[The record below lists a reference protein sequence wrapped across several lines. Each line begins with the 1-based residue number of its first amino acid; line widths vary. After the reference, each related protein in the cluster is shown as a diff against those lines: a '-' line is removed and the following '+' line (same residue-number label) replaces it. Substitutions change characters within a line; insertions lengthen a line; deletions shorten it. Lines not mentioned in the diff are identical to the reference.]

1 MSIFKKKKHAFSQP
15 TGIPAEN
22 VLVTQALTKTY
33 FQGDHHIKAVDGAY
47 LTVRRGEFVSIVGAS
62 GSGKSTLLQ
71 LAAGLDQPTAGRVY
85 IGGRDIYDMDD
96 DEFSDFRNKRI
107 GFIFQTFNLLPV
119 LTAKENILM
128 PQKIAGS
135 THYPYYFDEL
145 TKLLKINDRLHHL
158 PSELSGGQ
166 QQRVAAA
173 RALINKPDILF
184 ADEPTGNLDAES
196 AHELI
201 ELLLATRAE
210 LNQTLV
216 LVTHDQKLAER
227 ADRIYTMDNG
237 VLSERKSN

>member
-1 MSIFKKKKHAFSQP
+1 MKKKHAFSQP
-15 TGIPAEN
+15 TGIPEEN
-22 VLVTQALTKTY
+22 VLVAQALTKTY
-33 FQGDHHIKAVDGAY
+33 FQGDYHIKAVDSVY
-47 LTVRRGEFVSIVGAS
+47 LTVKRGEFVSIVGAS
-62 GSGKSTLLQ
+62 GSGKSTLLH
-71 LAAGLDQPTAGRVY
+71 LLAGLDEPTSGRVY
-85 IGGRDIYDMDD
+85 VGGRDIFDMTD
-96 DEFSDFRNKRI
+96 DEFSVFRNKRI

-128 PQKIAGS
+128 PQKIAGG

-145 TKLLKINDRLHHL
+145 TKLLKIDDRLHHL

-196 AHELI
+196 ANELV
-201 ELLLATRAE
+201 ELLLSTRAE

-216 LVTHDQKLAER
+216 LVTHDRALAER
-227 ADRIYTMDNG
+227 ADRVLTMVNG
-237 VLSERKSN
+237 ELKE